1 MEEWLLVYC
10 KPGQDARAEENLASQ
25 GFAVYRPTVDVVKNR
40 VGQKRIVKNESL
52 FPRYIFICIDKHQ
65 QSISPVRSTLGVSG
79 LVRFG
84 DTYASASEDLIEE
97 IRENAST
104 RSIHNSDATP
114 FVAGQEVYINGGGL
128 NDVKAI
134 FCKPCGN
141 ERAMILISI
150 LGRRSQVA
158 VHTKYLQGLQ

>member
-25 GFAVYRPTVDVVKNR
+25 GFEVYRPTVDVVKNR
-40 VGQKRIVKNESL
+40 VGQKRTVRNESL
-52 FPRYIFICIDKHQ
+52 FPRYVFICVDKQQ
-65 QSISPVRSTLGVSG
+65 QSIAPVRSTLGVSG

-84 DTYASASEDLIEE
+84 DIYASASDDLIEE
-97 IRENAST
+97 IRANANA
-104 RSIHNSDATP
+104 RSIHDVDASP
-114 FVAGQEVYINGGGL
+114 FVAGQEVYVNGGGL

-158 VHTKYLQGLQ
+158 VQTKYLQGLQ